1 MSEATKKAQK
11 YMDEL
16 YEKTFGSKNGKLGAA
31 LRSINEHEALG
42 GISEPR
48 YIPVQN
54 LDPSGM
60 THDGIPPQGY
70 GVTNQRNWSRY
81 FKEVLVEREGGA
93 KSDA

>member
-16 YEKTFGSKNGKLGAA
+16 YEKTFGSKNGKLGSA
-31 LRSINEHEALG
+31 LRSINEHEYLG
-42 GISEPR
+42 GATEPR

-54 LDPSGM
+54 LGEH

-70 GVTNQRNWSRY
+70 GVTNQRHWSRF
-81 FKEVLVEREGGA
+81 FKEVLVERSEGGA
-93 KSDA
+93 SKDA